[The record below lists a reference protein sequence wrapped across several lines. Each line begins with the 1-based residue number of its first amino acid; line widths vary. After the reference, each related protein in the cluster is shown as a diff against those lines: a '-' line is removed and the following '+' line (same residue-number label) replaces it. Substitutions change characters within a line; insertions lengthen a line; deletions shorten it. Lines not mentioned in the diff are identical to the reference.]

1 MVDALSRKSH
11 GLITYLALNPYK
23 NSVAIGDYNLD
34 YHEDRYR
41 ASAYDMIA
49 VLSTILQVKQGQW
62 QDEEL

>member
-11 GLITYLALNPYK
+11 GLITYIALNPCK
-23 NSVAIGDYNLD
+23 NYVAIGDYNLD
-34 YHEDRYR
+34 YHEDQYR